1 MKELKVATSL
11 LGKGQARRAW
21 TVDDTIVIDNII
33 FADLTDLSPKSHGNT
48 QSALSNLQLKVMIEK
63 NIKHTLLVKS
73 LDIVCL

>member
-21 TVDDTIVIDNII
+21 TVDDSIVIDNII

-48 QSALSNLQLKVMIEK
+48 
-63 NIKHTLLVKS
+63 
-73 LDIVCL
+73 